1 MSDEPIP
8 GLRDFMANAALSM
21 LSNPDIYTWTV
32 APADIAKEC
41 YEIADAMLEE
51 RKREAD
57 REG

>member
-8 GLRDFMANAALSM
+8 GLRDFMANSALSM
-21 LSNPDIYTWTV
+21 LSNPEVFTRHTS
-32 APADIAKEC
+32 AKTIAKEC

-57 REG
+57 RKG